1 MLLSAP
7 SRLRTLDRLGQRS
20 RRNLPYRT
28 ASDLSGHVMNWSPNW
43 LAISVAV
50 FVLILLAIGFV
61 MS

>member
-1 MLLSAP
+1 LSLGDVSDDTLFSPA
-7 SRLRTLDRLGQRS
+7 SR
-20 RRNLPYRT
+20 NP
-28 ASDLSGHVMNWSPNW
+28 SGHLMNWSPNW